1 MNIIMDQ
8 NFNVQVLLNDA
19 VAVPADSGV
28 VIEGGGDAAGGM
40 PGDVLGTGMEV
51 KDPIMSSWPFVI
63 GISTVTLAVSIALG
77 LLLAKRK
84 IKKGYELYE
93 D

>member
-1 MNIIMDQ
+1 MDQ

-19 VAVPADSGV
+19 VAVPADTNTI
-28 VIEGGGDAAGGM
+28 IEGGGEGGM
-40 PGDVLGTGMEV
+40 PEELGTGMEV

-63 GISTVTLAVSIALG
+63 GLSTVTLAVSIAIG